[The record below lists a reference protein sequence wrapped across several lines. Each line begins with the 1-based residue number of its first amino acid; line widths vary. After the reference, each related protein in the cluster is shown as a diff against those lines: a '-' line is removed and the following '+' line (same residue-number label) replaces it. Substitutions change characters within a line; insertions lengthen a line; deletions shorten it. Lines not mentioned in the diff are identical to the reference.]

1 MMFDAFITLPP
12 AWNPGPIPGQ
22 KPAAPMFSVQSASTS
37 PAPLSSSVTVMLPV
51 IETGWLAQKPV
62 TTPLVVV
69 VELKTACIEKDP
81 RYVVVTT
88 VAVGSTPPPNSFTA
102 TRPPAAAPPMMP
114 MVVAESPPPPPPAPV
129 PAPAVTLPP
138 DPPAP
143 APALDSAAASA
154 TVCTVVCA
162 MVTAAAVWP

>member
-37 PAPLSSSVTVMLPV
+37 PAPFSSSVTVMLPV

-69 VELKTACIEKDP
+69 VELKTDCIEKDP

-88 VAVGSTPPPNSFTA
+88 LAVLSTSPPNSFAART
-102 TRPPAAAPPMMP
+102 PPAAAPPMMP
-114 MVVAESPPPPPPAPV
+114 MVVAESPRPPAPV

-143 APALDSAAASA
+143 APALDTAAASA

-162 MVTAAAVWP
+162 MVTAAAVCP